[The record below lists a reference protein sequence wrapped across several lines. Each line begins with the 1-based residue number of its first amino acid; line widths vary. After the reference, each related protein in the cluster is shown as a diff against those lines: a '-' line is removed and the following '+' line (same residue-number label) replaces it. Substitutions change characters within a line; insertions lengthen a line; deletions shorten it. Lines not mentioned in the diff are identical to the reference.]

1 MNKSE
6 MVIAVFERFKIRRIY
21 DEKRNVWY
29 FSVVD
34 IIQTLLDQDDFQ
46 KARKYWNKLKERLK
60 KEGSE
65 SVTNCHQLKL
75 ESSDGKKYKTDVADT
90 ETIFRIVQSVPS
102 PKAEPV
108 KLWLAKVGYE
118 RLQDISD
125 PARSLDRAREYWQQ
139 KGRSEKW
146 IQQRMLGQETRNK

>member
-1 MNKSE
+1 

-75 ESSDGKKYKTDVADT
+75 ESSDGKKYK
-90 ETIFRIVQSVPS
+90 I
-102 PKAEPV
+102 
-108 KLWLAKVGYE
+108 
-118 RLQDISD
+118 ISTK
-125 PARSLDRAREYWQQ
+125 SLRD
-139 KGRSEKW
+139 
-146 IQQRMLGQETRNK
+146 